1 MRRPPI
7 AITISLATAVS
18 RLASADE
25 PPPVPPPEAPAP
37 APASGAP
44 SSDEPVPVE
53 PSDEAPATRP
63 RPSPLAD
70 QPAVRHQ
77 GIATSGT
84 FAGSARSN
92 ASDWVLMDHGYEL
105 GADLDYLTSEG
116 GLSGARIDFTDVV
129 LLGLH
134 GRVALRGLVEVYG
147 ELDLLP
153 KQPSFTAE
161 RVWQGATVG
170 ARIGATGWLAGEAR
184 LAGGTLLDRAG
195 LWGSGALGAT
205 ARKVVDPTLAFQG
218 TLGGN
223 YLRVDFDGDGGALW
237 LAEVESR
244 GDIQLRAPNGIA
256 GVWVGVGFAFPIA
269 HDGGYPAMGRFA
281 PQTRGD
287 LHVGGVYAVVPSW
300 DVYVEYSIL
309 DRGDLVDPQTT
320 LPVLAG
326 GFDQRQLML
335 GVTRRFDVDEDDEA
349 ARLAW

>member
-1 MRRPPI
+1 
-7 AITISLATAVS
+7 V
-18 RLASADE
+18 
-25 PPPVPPPEAPAP
+25 
-37 APASGAP
+37 PASTSP
-44 SSDEPVPVE
+44 TSSC
-53 PSDEAPATRP
+53 
-63 RPSPLAD
+63 LACT
-70 QPAVRHQ
+70 AGWR
-77 GIATSGT
+77 S
-84 FAGSARSN
+84 AGSSRST
-92 ASDWVLMDHGYEL
+92 ASS
-105 GADLDYLTSEG
+105 TSCRSSPASPTSA
-116 GLSGARIDFTDVV
+116 SGRA
-129 LLGLH
+129 
-134 GRVALRGLVEVYG
+134 
-147 ELDLLP
+147 P
-153 KQPSFTAE
+153 P
-161 RVWQGATVG
+161 VG

-320 LPVLAG
+320 VPVLAG